1 MRWWCGLVGVAAVGF
16 AGMTHPPAVRADD
29 PVSMTPDASEPPLY
43 AVARLD
49 HDLGPADARGAK
61 PVDVP
66 PAVASVIHTVAHS
79 SYARYVTDMAVA
91 CRTDACVSGP
101 LPMRSLYGPIVRI
114 PAPRG
119 RFLYVYRQDAEIGYS
134 WYVPILADPKTGAV
148 TQVPPRIYGKWTDAF
163 EELTPGKGHLVRKPI
178 VAFDDVDQDG
188 APELVIQERAH
199 NAPAYDAALF
209 HYFHVGDD
217 LSLRRVLV
225 VETRLVD
232 ALEERHGARRRSP
245 DLVTRTVEKTGRG
258 TVRLRVRL
266 ESPDGQHAPREVG
279 TLTLRSATPGTPFTI
294 AERMVRLAEY
304 EPVLVTG
311 SIRPEGDPDDNT
323 FLGTG
328 EYPRY

>member
-1 MRWWCGLVGVAAVGF
+1 MRWWCWVVGVAVVGL
-16 AGMTHPPAVRADD
+16 AGAVRADD

-49 HDLGPADARGAK
+49 HDLGAPDARGAK
-61 PVDVP
+61 PVELP
-66 PAVASVIHTVAHS
+66 PAVASVIHTVAHE
-79 SYARYVTDMAVA
+79 SYARYVSDLAIA

-119 RFLYVYRQDAEIGYS
+119 RFLYIYRQDGEVGYS
-134 WYVPILADPKTGAV
+134 WYVPILFDPKTHAA

-199 NAPAYDAALF
+199 NGPAYDAALF

-225 VETRLVD
+225 VETRQID
-232 ALEERHGARRRSP
+232 ALEEGHGARRRSP

-258 TVRLRVRL
+258 TVRLHVRL
-266 ESPDGQHAPREVG
+266 ESPDGQRAREIG
-279 TLTLRSATPGTPFTI
+279 TLSLRSATPGTPFTI
-294 AERMVRLAEY
+294 AERTVRLEEY
-304 EPVLVTG
+304 EAVLVTG